1 MLRRAGTCD
10 LSHACDRHAG
20 LNCRST
26 ALMAGLMRIVAAPAP
41 YNPIKPSCR
50 PSLPATG
57 ARNVDTCAVKTLKK
71 RRLPLNTTRSPL
83 NGFNGTPEVLPAAQ
97 EAPNTPDTSPWWMQL
112 GPTWSL
118 CVLTLAYLHHS
129 TTGYA
134 LPALLPIISEDL
146 HLVDTQA
153 ATLTAGYTVLYA
165 LAMLPLGIAADRVQS
180 RPRLLAWGI
189 AAWSLLTLGAART
202 HSFAELLAARVGFA
216 GAQATQNPVCFALIP
231 DLFPKNRTRA
241 MALYNA
247 AIYAG
252 RALSFGVLMLAVKLG
267 VPKDL
272 INDTSYVLVP
282 LDKVD
287 LSLVSIMFIQGDYAA
302 VSPVFNYA
310 ATLTGE
316 VPIESAFSA
325 WRQLMTWVGA
335 PGLLLAGLCWLTVRE
350 PAGARRGGKGPGGGG
365 GGGAGAG
372 GAAAP
377 APPTLAPRAGAH
389 AAHSPPPAHA
399 GWVEALHD
407 MRSLLSNR
415 GFLALTGAAAV
426 NDVGSWA
433 LVAWQGPFYQRVYD
447 VGPEVYAPLL
457 AVVIPVGGLL
467 GGVGTGLAGDW
478 LQRRGLGSLL
488 TVGSNLAAAPVLAAS
503 MLMPDHR
510 SSMAVLLLGFALS
523 EAWRAPAAVALR
535 DVSPP
540 GRGAAASALHLCL
553 RNLVGGVGPLA
564 VAALAG
570 RVGLQHAM
578 LLVPGCFF
586 TSGLGFWAV
595 SRLNKAQAGR

>member
-1 MLRRAGTCD
+1 FCHVGAQ
-10 LSHACDRHAG
+10 
-20 LNCRST
+20 
-26 ALMAGLMRIVAAPAP
+26 APAP

-97 EAPNTPDTSPWWMQL
+97 EAPQHPRYLPLL

-267 VPKDL
+267 VPK
-272 INDTSYVLVP
+272 
-282 LDKVD
+282 
-287 LSLVSIMFIQGDYAA
+287 
-302 VSPVFNYA
+302 
-310 ATLTGE
+310 
-316 VPIESAFSA
+316 
-325 WRQLMTWVGA
+325 
-335 PGLLLAGLCWLTVRE
+335 
-350 PAGARRGGKGPGGGG
+350 
-365 GGGAGAG
+365 
-372 GAAAP
+372 
-377 APPTLAPRAGAH
+377 
-389 AAHSPPPAHA
+389 
-399 GWVEALHD
+399 
-407 MRSLLSNR
+407 
-415 GFLALTGAAAV
+415 
-426 NDVGSWA
+426 
-433 LVAWQGPFYQRVYD
+433 GPFYQRVYD

-595 SRLNKAQAGR
+595 SRLNKAQAG